1 MIQWIG
7 LSPEWVEDEGVLEPL
22 PPCFLSHL
30 KRSEVAEFN
39 GDQYNELNA
48 VRILLKNARV
58 LKKLDISWSKYFT
71 AGAEQKAE
79 ITKQV
84 FDFPRA
90 SGSCE
95 VVLR

>member
-1 MIQWIG
+1 M
-7 LSPEWVEDEGVLEPL
+7 SPEWVEDEGVLEPL
-22 PPCFLSHL
+22 PLCFLSHL
-30 KRSEVAEFN
+30 KRIEVGEFN

-48 VRILLKNARV
+48 VRILLKNAKV